1 MRHVVYLLDLSM
13 TLTFDLYV
21 GGGGILS
28 EFYSQFLSCFSK
40 LSSTPED
47 TLAKYEGLSFT
58 CMYVIC
64 KELKFAL
71 KAAYLG
77 RIGIV
82 ISQH

>member
-1 MRHVVYLLDLSM
+1 MWVA
-13 TLTFDLYV
+13 
-21 GGGGILS
+21 GGILN

-82 ISQH
+82 ISQHIFDIRITSKISMI